1 LSLLVD
7 DILKILEDGK
17 WHDFLEIKNF
27 FSNES
32 NVNGVIDFLTEY
44 GFVEQDQNRMKISAS
59 FFDFI
64 QEINVLE

>member
-1 LSLLVD
+1 MSLLVD